1 MHRLQKTPALQESN
15 GIKNNYE
22 GGKTASVVF
31 PLFVNGHEDETKTT
45 LETVAGFGNDGN
57 GSGRFSRAELCR
69 TGYHSGDYMGYNC
82 FGRVSRIRTTTEPL
96 ETEADSVTANR
107 QPVFDW
113 DKPTKAEIT
122 TKSAGSTTAPV
133 RQTEPAQPDAAE
145 LAFPEEAEPEI
156 SYPLDLN
163 AATAEE
169 LETLPGVGAI
179 LAERIVSY
187 REAVGGFQT
196 LEELQQVNGIG
207 SGIYSQ
213 IAPYLFIIGELQT
226 ISPEPDTQP
235 SESSE
240 PTMPEEKTAS
250 DSESIPHLD
259 INIATAEDFQK
270 LPNVTPEQAE
280 AIVRLRTQIQYFQ
293 NIYELLYADGMTD
306 RLFLSIRDYLYVS
319 FA

>member
-1 MHRLQKTPALQESN
+1 MGMKMKRKQLWKPLLGLAMMGTAVVVLAVQSFAEQDTIPA
-15 GIKNNYE
+15 ITWVT
-22 GGKTASVVF
+22 TAS
-31 PLFVNGHEDETKTT
+31 GE
-45 LETVAGFGNDGN
+45 
-57 GSGRFSRAELCR
+57 SAE
-69 TGYHSGDYMGYNC
+69 
-82 FGRVSRIRTTTEPL
+82 FEPQTEPL
-96 ETEADSVTANR
+96 ETEADSENANR

-113 DKPTKAEIT
+113 DKPTKAETT
-122 TKSAGSTTAPV
+122 TKSADSTTAPV

-145 LAFPEEAEPEI
+145 LTFPEEAEPEI

-226 ISPEPDTQP
+226 ISPE
-235 SESSE
+235 SELPEATDAAAPELE
-240 PTMPEEKTAS
+240 PETAPESAS
-250 DSESIPHLD
+250 ASIPRLD

-270 LPNVTPEQAE
+270 LPNVTQEQAE

>member
-1 MHRLQKTPALQESN
+1 MGTAVVVLAVQSFAEQDTIPA
-15 GIKNNYE
+15 ITWVT
-22 GGKTASVVF
+22 TAS
-31 PLFVNGHEDETKTT
+31 EE
-45 LETVAGFGNDGN
+45 
-57 GSGRFSRAELCR
+57 SAE
-69 TGYHSGDYMGYNC
+69 SEPQ
-82 FGRVSRIRTTTEPL
+82 TEPL
-96 ETEADSVTANR
+96 ETEADSENENR

-113 DKPTKAEIT
+113 DKPTKAETT
-122 TKSAGSTTAPV
+122 TKSAGSTTVPV

-207 SGIYSQ
+207 SGIYFQ

-226 ISPEPDTQP
+226 ISPE
-235 SESSE
+235 SELPEATDVAAPELE
-240 PTMPEEKTAS
+240 PETAPESAS
-250 DSESIPHLD
+250 ASIPRLD

-270 LPNVTPEQAE
+270 LPNVTQEQAE

>member
-1 MHRLQKTPALQESN
+1 MGMKMKRKQLWKPLLGLAMMGTAVVVLAVQSFAEQDTIPAITWVTTASEESAESALQ
-15 GIKNNYE
+15 
-22 GGKTASVVF
+22 
-31 PLFVNGHEDETKTT
+31 
-45 LETVAGFGNDGN
+45 
-57 GSGRFSRAELCR
+57 
-69 TGYHSGDYMGYNC
+69 
-82 FGRVSRIRTTTEPL
+82 TEPL

-113 DKPTKAEIT
+113 DKPTKAETT

-207 SGIYSQ
+207 SGIYFQ

-226 ISPEPDTQP
+226 ISPE
-235 SESSE
+235 SELPEATDAAAPELE
-240 PTMPEEKTAS
+240 PETAPESAS
-250 DSESIPHLD
+250 ASIPRLD

-270 LPNVTPEQAE
+270 LPNVTQEQAE

-306 RLFLSIRDYLYVS
+306 RLFLSIWDYLYVS

>member
-1 MHRLQKTPALQESN
+1 MGMKMKRKQLWKPLLGLAMMGTAVVVLAVQSFAEQDTIPA
-15 GIKNNYE
+15 ITWVT
-22 GGKTASVVF
+22 TAS
-31 PLFVNGHEDETKTT
+31 EE
-45 LETVAGFGNDGN
+45 
-57 GSGRFSRAELCR
+57 SAE
-69 TGYHSGDYMGYNC
+69 SEPQ
-82 FGRVSRIRTTTEPL
+82 TEPL
-96 ETEADSVTANR
+96 ETEADSENANR

-113 DKPTKAEIT
+113 DKPTKAETT

-226 ISPEPDTQP
+226 ISPE
-235 SESSE
+235 SELPEATDAAAPELE
-240 PTMPEEKTAS
+240 PETALES
-250 DSESIPHLD
+250 ASASIPRLD

-270 LPNVTPEQAE
+270 LPNITQEQAE

>member
-1 MHRLQKTPALQESN
+1 MGMKMKRKQLWKPLLGLAMMGTAVVVLAVQSFAEQDTIPAITWVTTTSGES
-15 GIKNNYE
+15 
-22 GGKTASVVF
+22 
-31 PLFVNGHEDETKTT
+31 
-45 LETVAGFGNDGN
+45 
-57 GSGRFSRAELCR
+57 AE
-69 TGYHSGDYMGYNC
+69 SEPQ
-82 FGRVSRIRTTTEPL
+82 TEPL
-96 ETEADSVTANR
+96 ETEADSENANR

-113 DKPTKAEIT
+113 DKPTKAETT

-207 SGIYSQ
+207 SGIYFQ

-226 ISPEPDTQP
+226 ISPE
-235 SESSE
+235 SELPEATDAAAPELE
-240 PTMPEEKTAS
+240 PETAPESAS
-250 DSESIPHLD
+250 ASIPRLD

-270 LPNVTPEQAE
+270 LPNVTQEQAE

-319 FA
+319 FD

>member
-1 MHRLQKTPALQESN
+1 MGMKMKRKQLWKPLLGLAMMGTAVVVLAVQSFAEQDTIPA
-15 GIKNNYE
+15 ITWVT
-22 GGKTASVVF
+22 TASEESV
-31 PLFVNGHEDETKTT
+31 
-45 LETVAGFGNDGN
+45 
-57 GSGRFSRAELCR
+57 AELR
-69 TGYHSGDYMGYNC
+69 
-82 FGRVSRIRTTTEPL
+82 TEPL
-96 ETEADSVTANR
+96 ETEADSVNVNR

-113 DKPTKAEIT
+113 DKPTKAET
-122 TKSAGSTTAPV
+122 TIKSAGSTTTPAK
-133 RQTEPAQPDAAE
+133 QTEPAQQDAVE
-145 LAFPEEAEPEI
+145 LLLPEEAESEI

-226 ISPEPDTQP
+226 ISPEPDAEL

-240 PTMPEEKTAS
+240 PTIPEGETAS

-259 INIATAEDFQK
+259 INTATAEDFQK
-270 LPNVTPEQAE
+270 LPNITPEQAE

>member
-1 MHRLQKTPALQESN
+1 MGMKMKRKQLWKPLLGLVMMGTAVVVLAVQSFAEQDTIPA
-15 GIKNNYE
+15 ITWVT
-22 GGKTASVVF
+22 TAS
-31 PLFVNGHEDETKTT
+31 GE
-45 LETVAGFGNDGN
+45 
-57 GSGRFSRAELCR
+57 SAE
-69 TGYHSGDYMGYNC
+69 SEPQ
-82 FGRVSRIRTTTEPL
+82 TEPL
-96 ETEADSVTANR
+96 ETEADSENANR

-113 DKPTKAEIT
+113 DKPTKAETT

-226 ISPEPDTQP
+226 ISPE
-235 SESSE
+235 SELPEATDAAAPELE
-240 PTMPEEKTAS
+240 PETAPESAS
-250 DSESIPHLD
+250 ASIPRLD

-270 LPNVTPEQAE
+270 LPNVTQEQAE

>member
-1 MHRLQKTPALQESN
+1 MGMKMKRKQLWKPLLGLAMMGTAVVVLAVQSFAEQDTIPA
-15 GIKNNYE
+15 ITWVT
-22 GGKTASVVF
+22 TAS
-31 PLFVNGHEDETKTT
+31 GE
-45 LETVAGFGNDGN
+45 
-57 GSGRFSRAELCR
+57 SAE
-69 TGYHSGDYMGYNC
+69 SEPQ
-82 FGRVSRIRTTTEPL
+82 TEPL
-96 ETEADSVTANR
+96 ETEADSENANR

-133 RQTEPAQPDAAE
+133 RQTEPVQPDAAE

-163 AATAEE
+163 VATAEE

-226 ISPEPDTQP
+226 ISPE
-235 SESSE
+235 SELPEATDAAAPELE
-240 PTMPEEKTAS
+240 PETALES
-250 DSESIPHLD
+250 ASASIPRLD

-270 LPNVTPEQAE
+270 LPNVTQEQAE

>member
-1 MHRLQKTPALQESN
+1 MGMKMKRKQLWKPLLGLAMMGTAVVVLAVQSFAEQDTIPA
-15 GIKNNYE
+15 ITWVT
-22 GGKTASVVF
+22 TAS
-31 PLFVNGHEDETKTT
+31 EE
-45 LETVAGFGNDGN
+45 
-57 GSGRFSRAELCR
+57 SAE
-69 TGYHSGDYMGYNC
+69 SEPQ
-82 FGRVSRIRTTTEPL
+82 TEPL

-113 DKPTKAEIT
+113 DKPAKAETT
-122 TKSAGSTTAPV
+122 TKSVGSTTAPV

-145 LAFPEEAEPEI
+145 LVFPEEAEPEI

-187 REAVGGFQT
+187 REAVGGFQS

-226 ISPEPDTQP
+226 ISPE
-235 SESSE
+235 SELPEATDAAAPELE
-240 PTMPEEKTAS
+240 PETAPESAS
-250 DSESIPHLD
+250 ASIPRLD
-259 INIATAEDFQK
+259 INTATAEDFQK

>member
-1 MHRLQKTPALQESN
+1 MGMKMKRKQLWKPLLGLAMMGTAVAVLAVQSFAEQDTIPA
-15 GIKNNYE
+15 ITWVT
-22 GGKTASVVF
+22 TAS
-31 PLFVNGHEDETKTT
+31 EE
-45 LETVAGFGNDGN
+45 
-57 GSGRFSRAELCR
+57 SAE
-69 TGYHSGDYMGYNC
+69 SEPQ
-82 FGRVSRIRTTTEPL
+82 TEPL
-96 ETEADSVTANR
+96 ETEADSENANR

-113 DKPTKAEIT
+113 DKPTKAETT

-207 SGIYSQ
+207 SGIYFQ

-226 ISPEPDTQP
+226 ISPE
-235 SESSE
+235 SELPEATDAAAPELE
-240 PTMPEEKTAS
+240 PETAPESAS
-250 DSESIPHLD
+250 ASIPRLD

-270 LPNVTPEQAE
+270 LPNVTQEQAE

>member
-1 MHRLQKTPALQESN
+1 MGMKMKRKQLWKPLLGLAMMGTAVVVLAVQSFAEQDTIPA
-15 GIKNNYE
+15 ITWVT
-22 GGKTASVVF
+22 TAS
-31 PLFVNGHEDETKTT
+31 GE
-45 LETVAGFGNDGN
+45 
-57 GSGRFSRAELCR
+57 SAE
-69 TGYHSGDYMGYNC
+69 SEPQ
-82 FGRVSRIRTTTEPL
+82 TEPL
-96 ETEADSVTANR
+96 ETEADSENANR

-113 DKPTKAEIT
+113 DKPTKAETT
-122 TKSAGSTTAPV
+122 TKSAGSTTVPV

-207 SGIYSQ
+207 SGIYFQ

-226 ISPEPDTQP
+226 ISPE
-235 SESSE
+235 SELPEATDAAAPELE
-240 PTMPEEKTAS
+240 PETAPESAS
-250 DSESIPHLD
+250 ASIPRLD

-270 LPNVTPEQAE
+270 LPNVTQEQAE

>member
-1 MHRLQKTPALQESN
+1 MGMKMKRKQLWKPLLGLAMMGTAVVVLAVQSFAEQDTIPA
-15 GIKNNYE
+15 ITWVT
-22 GGKTASVVF
+22 TAS
-31 PLFVNGHEDETKTT
+31 EE
-45 LETVAGFGNDGN
+45 
-57 GSGRFSRAELCR
+57 SAE
-69 TGYHSGDYMGYNC
+69 SEPQ
-82 FGRVSRIRTTTEPL
+82 TEPL
-96 ETEADSVTANR
+96 ETEADSENANR

-113 DKPTKAEIT
+113 DKPTKAETT

-226 ISPEPDTQP
+226 ISPE
-235 SESSE
+235 SELPEATDAAAPELE
-240 PTMPEEKTAS
+240 PETAPESAS
-250 DSESIPHLD
+250 ASIPRLD

>member
-1 MHRLQKTPALQESN
+1 MGMKMKRKQLWKPLLGLAMMGTAVVVLAVQSFAEQDTIPAITWVTTASEESAESALQ
-15 GIKNNYE
+15 
-22 GGKTASVVF
+22 
-31 PLFVNGHEDETKTT
+31 
-45 LETVAGFGNDGN
+45 
-57 GSGRFSRAELCR
+57 
-69 TGYHSGDYMGYNC
+69 
-82 FGRVSRIRTTTEPL
+82 TEPL

-113 DKPTKAEIT
+113 DKPTKAETT

-145 LAFPEEAEPEI
+145 LVFPEEAEPEI

-226 ISPEPDTQP
+226 ISPE
-235 SESSE
+235 SELPEATDAAAPELE
-240 PTMPEEKTAS
+240 PETAPESAS
-250 DSESIPHLD
+250 ASIPRLD

-306 RLFLSIRDYLYVS
+306 QLFLLIRDYLYVS

>member
-1 MHRLQKTPALQESN
+1 MGMKMKRKQLWKPLLGLAMMGTAVVVLAVQSFAEQDTIPA
-15 GIKNNYE
+15 ITWVT
-22 GGKTASVVF
+22 TAS
-31 PLFVNGHEDETKTT
+31 EE
-45 LETVAGFGNDGN
+45 
-57 GSGRFSRAELCR
+57 SAE
-69 TGYHSGDYMGYNC
+69 SEPQ
-82 FGRVSRIRTTTEPL
+82 TEPL

-113 DKPTKAEIT
+113 DKPAKAETT

-145 LAFPEEAEPEI
+145 LVFPEEAEPEI

-226 ISPEPDTQP
+226 ISPE
-235 SESSE
+235 SELPEATDAAAPELE
-240 PTMPEEKTAS
+240 PETAPEPAS
-250 DSESIPHLD
+250 ASIPRLD

-270 LPNVTPEQAE
+270 LPNVTQEQAE

-293 NIYELLYADGMTD
+293 NVYELLYADGMTD

>member
-1 MHRLQKTPALQESN
+1 MGMKMKRKQLWKPLLGLAMMGTAVVVLAMQSFAEQDTIPA
-15 GIKNNYE
+15 ITWVT
-22 GGKTASVVF
+22 TAS
-31 PLFVNGHEDETKTT
+31 EE
-45 LETVAGFGNDGN
+45 
-57 GSGRFSRAELCR
+57 SAE
-69 TGYHSGDYMGYNC
+69 SEPQ
-82 FGRVSRIRTTTEPL
+82 TEPL

-113 DKPTKAEIT
+113 DKPTKAETT

-145 LAFPEEAEPEI
+145 LVFPEEAEPEI

-169 LETLPGVGAI
+169 LETLPVVGAI

-187 REAVGGFQT
+187 REAVGGFQS

-226 ISPEPDTQP
+226 ISPE
-235 SESSE
+235 SELPEATDAAAPELE
-240 PTMPEEKTAS
+240 PETAPESAS
-250 DSESIPHLD
+250 ASIPRLD

-270 LPNVTPEQAE
+270 LPNVTQEQAE

>member
-1 MHRLQKTPALQESN
+1 MGMKMKRKQLWKPLLGLAMMGTAVVVLAVQSFAEQDTIPA
-15 GIKNNYE
+15 ITWVT
-22 GGKTASVVF
+22 TAS
-31 PLFVNGHEDETKTT
+31 EE
-45 LETVAGFGNDGN
+45 
-57 GSGRFSRAELCR
+57 SAE
-69 TGYHSGDYMGYNC
+69 SEPQ
-82 FGRVSRIRTTTEPL
+82 TEPL
-96 ETEADSVTANR
+96 ETEADSENANR

-113 DKPTKAEIT
+113 DKPTKAETT
-122 TKSAGSTTAPV
+122 TKSAGSTTAPI

-213 IAPYLFIIGELQT
+213 IAPYLFIIGKLQT
-226 ISPEPDTQP
+226 ISPE
-235 SESSE
+235 SELPEATDAAAPELE
-240 PTMPEEKTAS
+240 PETAPESAS
-250 DSESIPHLD
+250 ASIPRLD

-270 LPNVTPEQAE
+270 LPNVTQEQAE

-306 RLFLSIRDYLYVS
+306 QLFLSIRDYLYVS

>member
-1 MHRLQKTPALQESN
+1 MGMKMKRKQLWKSLLGLAMMGTAVVVLAVQSFAEQDTIPA
-15 GIKNNYE
+15 ITWVT
-22 GGKTASVVF
+22 TAS
-31 PLFVNGHEDETKTT
+31 GE
-45 LETVAGFGNDGN
+45 
-57 GSGRFSRAELCR
+57 SAE
-69 TGYHSGDYMGYNC
+69 SEPQ
-82 FGRVSRIRTTTEPL
+82 TEPL
-96 ETEADSVTANR
+96 ETEADSENANR

-113 DKPTKAEIT
+113 DKPTKAETT

-145 LAFPEEAEPEI
+145 LAFPEEAEI

-240 PTMPEEKTAS
+240 PTMPEEKMAS

>member
-1 MHRLQKTPALQESN
+1 MMGLAMMGTAVVVLAVQSFAEQDTIPA
-15 GIKNNYE
+15 ITWVT
-22 GGKTASVVF
+22 TAS
-31 PLFVNGHEDETKTT
+31 EE
-45 LETVAGFGNDGN
+45 
-57 GSGRFSRAELCR
+57 SAE
-69 TGYHSGDYMGYNC
+69 SEPQ
-82 FGRVSRIRTTTEPL
+82 TEPL
-96 ETEADSVTANR
+96 ETEADFVTANR

-113 DKPTKAEIT
+113 DKPAKAETT

-226 ISPEPDTQP
+226 ISPE
-235 SESSE
+235 SELPEATDAAAPELE
-240 PTMPEEKTAS
+240 PETAPESAS
-250 DSESIPHLD
+250 ASIPRLD
-259 INIATAEDFQK
+259 INTATAEDFQK

-319 FA
+319 FT

>member
-1 MHRLQKTPALQESN
+1 MGMKMKRKQLWKSLLGLAMMGTAVVVLAVQSFAEQDTIPA
-15 GIKNNYE
+15 ITWVT
-22 GGKTASVVF
+22 TAS
-31 PLFVNGHEDETKTT
+31 EE
-45 LETVAGFGNDGN
+45 
-57 GSGRFSRAELCR
+57 SAE
-69 TGYHSGDYMGYNC
+69 SEPQ
-82 FGRVSRIRTTTEPL
+82 TEPL
-96 ETEADSVTANR
+96 ETEADSENANR

-113 DKPTKAEIT
+113 DKPTKAETT

-226 ISPEPDTQP
+226 ISPE
-235 SESSE
+235 SELPEATDAAAPELE
-240 PTMPEEKTAS
+240 PETAPESAS
-250 DSESIPHLD
+250 ASIPRLD

-270 LPNVTPEQAE
+270 LPNVTQEQAE

>member
-1 MHRLQKTPALQESN
+1 MMGTAVVVLAVQSFAEQDTIPAITWVTTVSEESA
-15 GIKNNYE
+15 E
-22 GGKTASVVF
+22 
-31 PLFVNGHEDETKTT
+31 
-45 LETVAGFGNDGN
+45 
-57 GSGRFSRAELCR
+57 SGPQ
-69 TGYHSGDYMGYNC
+69 
-82 FGRVSRIRTTTEPL
+82 TEPL
-96 ETEADSVTANR
+96 ETEADSENANR

-113 DKPTKAEIT
+113 DKPTKAETT
-122 TKSAGSTTAPV
+122 TKSADSTTAPV

-226 ISPEPDTQP
+226 ISPE
-235 SESSE
+235 SEL
-240 PTMPEEKTAS
+240 PEATDAAAPETAPEFAS
-250 DSESIPHLD
+250 ASIPRLD

-306 RLFLSIRDYLYVS
+306 WLFLSIRDYLYVS
-319 FA
+319 FT

>member
-1 MHRLQKTPALQESN
+1 MGMKMKRKQLWKPLLGLAMMGTAVVVLAVQSFAEQDTIPA
-15 GIKNNYE
+15 ITWVT
-22 GGKTASVVF
+22 TAS
-31 PLFVNGHEDETKTT
+31 EE
-45 LETVAGFGNDGN
+45 
-57 GSGRFSRAELCR
+57 SAE
-69 TGYHSGDYMGYNC
+69 SEPQ
-82 FGRVSRIRTTTEPL
+82 TEPL

-113 DKPTKAEIT
+113 DKPTKAET
-122 TKSAGSTTAPV
+122 TAKSAGSTTAPV

-226 ISPEPDTQP
+226 ISPE
-235 SESSE
+235 SELPEATDAAAPELE
-240 PTMPEEKTAS
+240 PETAPESAS
-250 DSESIPHLD
+250 ASIPRLD

-270 LPNVTPEQAE
+270 LPNVTQEQAE

>member
-1 MHRLQKTPALQESN
+1 MGMKMKRKQLWKPLLGLAMMGTAVVVLAVQSFAEQDTIPA
-15 GIKNNYE
+15 ITWVT
-22 GGKTASVVF
+22 TAS
-31 PLFVNGHEDETKTT
+31 EE
-45 LETVAGFGNDGN
+45 
-57 GSGRFSRAELCR
+57 SAE
-69 TGYHSGDYMGYNC
+69 SEPQ
-82 FGRVSRIRTTTEPL
+82 TEPL
-96 ETEADSVTANR
+96 ETEADSENANR

-113 DKPTKAEIT
+113 DKPTKAETT

-133 RQTEPAQPDAAE
+133 RQIEPAQPDAAE

-207 SGIYSQ
+207 SGIYFQ

-226 ISPEPDTQP
+226 ISPE
-235 SESSE
+235 SELPEATDVAAPELE
-240 PTMPEEKTAS
+240 PETAPESAS
-250 DSESIPHLD
+250 ASIPRLD

-270 LPNVTPEQAE
+270 LPNVTQEQAE

>member
-1 MHRLQKTPALQESN
+1 MGMKMKRKQLWKPLLGLAMMGTAVVVLAVQSFAEQDTIPA
-15 GIKNNYE
+15 ITWVT
-22 GGKTASVVF
+22 TAS
-31 PLFVNGHEDETKTT
+31 EK
-45 LETVAGFGNDGN
+45 
-57 GSGRFSRAELCR
+57 SAE
-69 TGYHSGDYMGYNC
+69 SEPQ
-82 FGRVSRIRTTTEPL
+82 TEPL

-113 DKPTKAEIT
+113 DKPAKAETT

-145 LAFPEEAEPEI
+145 LVFPEEAEPEI

-169 LETLPGVGAI
+169 LETLPSVGAI

-187 REAVGGFQT
+187 REAVGGFQS

-226 ISPEPDTQP
+226 ISPE
-235 SESSE
+235 SELPEATDAAAPKLE
-240 PTMPEEKTAS
+240 PETAPESAS
-250 DSESIPHLD
+250 ASIPRLD

-306 RLFLSIRDYLYVS
+306 WLFLSIRDYLYVS

>member
-1 MHRLQKTPALQESN
+1 MMGTAVVVLAVQSFAEQDTIPA
-15 GIKNNYE
+15 ITWVT
-22 GGKTASVVF
+22 TAS
-31 PLFVNGHEDETKTT
+31 GE
-45 LETVAGFGNDGN
+45 
-57 GSGRFSRAELCR
+57 SAE
-69 TGYHSGDYMGYNC
+69 
-82 FGRVSRIRTTTEPL
+82 FEPQTEPL
-96 ETEADSVTANR
+96 ETEADSENANR

-113 DKPTKAEIT
+113 DKPTKAETT

-240 PTMPEEKTAS
+240 PTMPEEKTAL

>member
-1 MHRLQKTPALQESN
+1 MGMKMKRKQLWKPLLGLAMMGTAVVVLAVQSFAEQDTIPA
-15 GIKNNYE
+15 ITWVT
-22 GGKTASVVF
+22 TAS
-31 PLFVNGHEDETKTT
+31 EE
-45 LETVAGFGNDGN
+45 
-57 GSGRFSRAELCR
+57 SAE
-69 TGYHSGDYMGYNC
+69 SEPQ
-82 FGRVSRIRTTTEPL
+82 TEPL
-96 ETEADSVTANR
+96 ETEADSENANR

-113 DKPTKAEIT
+113 DKPTKAETT

-226 ISPEPDTQP
+226 ISPE
-235 SESSE
+235 SELPEATDAAAPELE
-240 PTMPEEKTAS
+240 PETAPESAS
-250 DSESIPHLD
+250 ASIPRLD

-270 LPNVTPEQAE
+270 LPNVTQEQAE

-306 RLFLSIRDYLYVS
+306 RLFLSIRGTFDIRS
-319 FA
+319 ESQFK

>member
-1 MHRLQKTPALQESN
+1 MGMKMKRKQLWKSLLGLAMMGTAVVVLAVQSFAEQDTIPA
-15 GIKNNYE
+15 ITWVT
-22 GGKTASVVF
+22 TAS
-31 PLFVNGHEDETKTT
+31 EE
-45 LETVAGFGNDGN
+45 
-57 GSGRFSRAELCR
+57 SAE
-69 TGYHSGDYMGYNC
+69 SEPQ
-82 FGRVSRIRTTTEPL
+82 TEPL

-113 DKPTKAEIT
+113 DKPTKAETT

-145 LAFPEEAEPEI
+145 LVFPEEAEPEI

-213 IAPYLFIIGELQT
+213 IAPYLIIRADDARGENG
-226 ISPEPDTQP
+226 IGFRIHSPSGHQHRYGRGFSKVAERHAGTGGSHCSTADTDSVF
-235 SESSE
+235 SE
-240 PTMPEEKTAS
+240 
-250 DSESIPHLD
+250 
-259 INIATAEDFQK
+259 
-270 LPNVTPEQAE
+270 
-280 AIVRLRTQIQYFQ
+280 
-293 NIYELLYADGMTD
+293 
-306 RLFLSIRDYLYVS
+306 YL
-319 FA
+319 

>member
-1 MHRLQKTPALQESN
+1 MGMKMKRKQLWKPLLGLAMMGTAVVVLAVQSFAEQDTIPA
-15 GIKNNYE
+15 ITWVT
-22 GGKTASVVF
+22 TAS
-31 PLFVNGHEDETKTT
+31 EE
-45 LETVAGFGNDGN
+45 
-57 GSGRFSRAELCR
+57 SAE
-69 TGYHSGDYMGYNC
+69 SEPQ
-82 FGRVSRIRTTTEPL
+82 TEPL
-96 ETEADSVTANR
+96 ETEADSENANR

-113 DKPTKAEIT
+113 DKPTKAETT

-133 RQTEPAQPDAAE
+133 RQIEPAQPDAAE

-169 LETLPGVGAI
+169 LETLPGVSAI

-207 SGIYSQ
+207 SGIYFQ

-226 ISPEPDTQP
+226 ISPE
-235 SESSE
+235 SELPEATDAAAPELE
-240 PTMPEEKTAS
+240 PETAPESAS
-250 DSESIPHLD
+250 ASIPRLD

-270 LPNVTPEQAE
+270 LPNVTQEQAE

>member
-1 MHRLQKTPALQESN
+1 MGMKMKRKQLWKPLLGLAMMGTAVVVLAVQSFAEQDTIPA
-15 GIKNNYE
+15 ITWVT
-22 GGKTASVVF
+22 TAS
-31 PLFVNGHEDETKTT
+31 EE
-45 LETVAGFGNDGN
+45 
-57 GSGRFSRAELCR
+57 SAE
-69 TGYHSGDYMGYNC
+69 SEPQ
-82 FGRVSRIRTTTEPL
+82 TEPL

-113 DKPTKAEIT
+113 DKPAKAETT

-145 LAFPEEAEPEI
+145 LAFPEEAELEI

-226 ISPEPDTQP
+226 ISPE
-235 SESSE
+235 SELPEATDAAAPELE
-240 PTMPEEKTAS
+240 PETAPESAS
-250 DSESIPHLD
+250 ASIPRLD
-259 INIATAEDFQK
+259 INTATAEDFQK

-293 NIYELLYADGMTD
+293 NVYELLYADGMTD

>member
-1 MHRLQKTPALQESN
+1 MGMKMKRKQLWKPLLGLAMMGTAVVVLAVQSFAEQDTVPA
-15 GIKNNYE
+15 ITWVT
-22 GGKTASVVF
+22 TAS
-31 PLFVNGHEDETKTT
+31 EE
-45 LETVAGFGNDGN
+45 
-57 GSGRFSRAELCR
+57 SAE
-69 TGYHSGDYMGYNC
+69 
-82 FGRVSRIRTTTEPL
+82 FEPQTEPL
-96 ETEADSVTANR
+96 ETEADSITANR

-113 DKPTKAEIT
+113 DKPAKAETT

-145 LAFPEEAEPEI
+145 LVFPEEAEPEI

-169 LETLPGVGAI
+169 LETLPVVGAI

-187 REAVGGFQT
+187 REAVGGFQS

-226 ISPEPDTQP
+226 ISPE
-235 SESSE
+235 SELPEATDAAAPELE
-240 PTMPEEKTAS
+240 PETAPESAS
-250 DSESIPHLD
+250 ASIPRLD
-259 INIATAEDFQK
+259 INTATAEDFQK

-293 NIYELLYADGMTD
+293 NVYELLYADGMTD

>member
-1 MHRLQKTPALQESN
+1 MGMKMKRKQLWKPLLGLAMMGTAVVVLAVQSFAEQDTIPAITWVTTASGESAESALQ
-15 GIKNNYE
+15 I
-22 GGKTASVVF
+22 
-31 PLFVNGHEDETKTT
+31 
-45 LETVAGFGNDGN
+45 
-57 GSGRFSRAELCR
+57 
-69 TGYHSGDYMGYNC
+69 
-82 FGRVSRIRTTTEPL
+82 EPL
-96 ETEADSVTANR
+96 ETEADSENANR

-113 DKPTKAEIT
+113 DKPTKAETT
-122 TKSAGSTTAPV
+122 TKSAGSTTTPAK
-133 RQTEPAQPDAAE
+133 QTEPAQQDAVE
-145 LAFPEEAEPEI
+145 LLLPEEAESEI

-226 ISPEPDTQP
+226 ISPE
-235 SESSE
+235 SELPEATDAAAPELE
-240 PTMPEEKTAS
+240 PETAPESAS
-250 DSESIPHLD
+250 ASIPRLD

-270 LPNVTPEQAE
+270 LPNVTQEQAE

>member
-1 MHRLQKTPALQESN
+1 MGMKMKRKQLWKPLLGLAMMGTAVVVLAVQSFAEQDTIPA
-15 GIKNNYE
+15 ITWVT
-22 GGKTASVVF
+22 TAS
-31 PLFVNGHEDETKTT
+31 EE
-45 LETVAGFGNDGN
+45 
-57 GSGRFSRAELCR
+57 SAE
-69 TGYHSGDYMGYNC
+69 SEPQ
-82 FGRVSRIRTTTEPL
+82 TEPL
-96 ETEADSVTANR
+96 ETEADSENANR

-113 DKPTKAEIT
+113 DKPTKAETT

-207 SGIYSQ
+207 SGIYFQ

-226 ISPEPDTQP
+226 ISPE
-235 SESSE
+235 SELPEATDAAASE
-240 PTMPEEKTAS
+240 LEPETAPES
-250 DSESIPHLD
+250 ASASIPRLD

-270 LPNVTPEQAE
+270 LPNVTQEQAE

>member
-1 MHRLQKTPALQESN
+1 MGMKMKRKQLWKPLLGLAMMGTAVVVLAVQSFAEQDTIPA
-15 GIKNNYE
+15 ITWVT
-22 GGKTASVVF
+22 TAS
-31 PLFVNGHEDETKTT
+31 EE
-45 LETVAGFGNDGN
+45 
-57 GSGRFSRAELCR
+57 SAE
-69 TGYHSGDYMGYNC
+69 SEPQ
-82 FGRVSRIRTTTEPL
+82 TEPL

-113 DKPTKAEIT
+113 DKPAKAETT

-145 LAFPEEAEPEI
+145 LVFPEEAEPEI

-187 REAVGGFQT
+187 REAVGGFQA

-226 ISPEPDTQP
+226 ISPE
-235 SESSE
+235 SELPEATDAAAPELE
-240 PTMPEEKTAS
+240 PETAPESAS
-250 DSESIPHLD
+250 ASIPRLD

-270 LPNVTPEQAE
+270 LPNVTQEQAE

-319 FA
+319 FT

>member
-1 MHRLQKTPALQESN
+1 MKMKRKQLWKPLLGLAMMGTAVVVLAVQSFAEQDTIPA
-15 GIKNNYE
+15 ITWVT
-22 GGKTASVVF
+22 TAS
-31 PLFVNGHEDETKTT
+31 EE
-45 LETVAGFGNDGN
+45 
-57 GSGRFSRAELCR
+57 SAE
-69 TGYHSGDYMGYNC
+69 SEPQ
-82 FGRVSRIRTTTEPL
+82 TEPL
-96 ETEADSVTANR
+96 ETEADSENANR

-113 DKPTKAEIT
+113 DKPTKAETT

-207 SGIYSQ
+207 SGIYFQ

-226 ISPEPDTQP
+226 ISPE
-235 SESSE
+235 SELPEATDAAAPELE
-240 PTMPEEKTAS
+240 PETAPESAS
-250 DSESIPHLD
+250 ASIPRLD

-270 LPNVTPEQAE
+270 LPNVTQEQAE

>member
-1 MHRLQKTPALQESN
+1 MGMKMKRKQLWKPLLGLAMMGTAVVVLAVQSFAEQDTIPA
-15 GIKNNYE
+15 ITWVT
-22 GGKTASVVF
+22 TAS
-31 PLFVNGHEDETKTT
+31 EE
-45 LETVAGFGNDGN
+45 
-57 GSGRFSRAELCR
+57 SAE
-69 TGYHSGDYMGYNC
+69 SEPQ
-82 FGRVSRIRTTTEPL
+82 TEPL

-113 DKPTKAEIT
+113 DKPTKAETT
-122 TKSAGSTTAPV
+122 TKSAGSTTTLAK
-133 RQTEPAQPDAAE
+133 QTEPAQPDAAE

-187 REAVGGFQT
+187 REAVGGFQS

-226 ISPEPDTQP
+226 ISPE
-235 SESSE
+235 SELPEATDAAAPELE
-240 PTMPEEKTAS
+240 PETAPESAS
-250 DSESIPHLD
+250 ASIPRLD